1 MSRQFL
7 SCKSLRLN
15 SDVKCAARQ
24 VIEICIHNCE
34 DSQIGQGTANDTT
47 RNIEH
52 FRCGLFWGNIVRR
65 IFFQPTKSQI
75 CQNEHAS
82 MVGLQFI
89 DLWHAPDEIIW
100 SHKQCQ
106 KLANRPFCGRF
117 PPRTLCKW
125 TWWDPTDLNRWTCCC
140 SQVSQSFYLAIRW
153 NEQWEISK
161 RSIAY
166 L

>member
-1 MSRQFL
+1 MSCQFL

-24 VIEICIHNCE
+24 VIEICIHNCD

-47 RNIEH
+47 RNVEH

-89 DLWHAPDEIIW
+89 DLWHAPDEIFW
-100 SHKQCQ
+100 SHNYVKN
-106 KLANRPFCGRF
+106 L
-117 PPRTLCKW
+117 
-125 TWWDPTDLNRWTCCC
+125 PTDLFAEDFLPELFANELDEIQRIWTDEL
-140 SQVSQSFYLAIRW
+140 VVVPKFL
-153 NEQWEISK
+153 NH
-161 RSIAY
+161 SIWQ
-166 L
+166 